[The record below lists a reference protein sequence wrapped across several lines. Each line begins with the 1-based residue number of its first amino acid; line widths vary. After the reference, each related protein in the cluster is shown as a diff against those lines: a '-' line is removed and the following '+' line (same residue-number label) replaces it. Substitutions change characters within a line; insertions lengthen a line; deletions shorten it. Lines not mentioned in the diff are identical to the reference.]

1 MNYKLSKDFALTLD
15 DKDELKGYRQ
25 KFHIPKME
33 NGEDMIYFCG
43 NSLGLQPKKTKEY
56 IEQELKDWAHLGV
69 EGHLHAKNPW
79 LPYHE
84 FLSSSYSKIIGSKE
98 TEVVAMNTL
107 TVNLHLMLVSFYRPN
122 KKRFNGVSPKISPR

>member
-43 NSLGLQPKKTKEY
+43 NSLGLQPKKTKDRKSRIGFEPAARPPLCLPRTRIQFWY
-56 IEQELKDWAHLGV
+56 FGIFLGCTWRHIEGKGQEILAFIFFQ
-69 EGHLHAKNPW
+69 EPW
-79 LPYHE
+79 GPM
-84 FLSSSYSKIIGSKE
+84 GP
-98 TEVVAMNTL
+98 T
-107 TVNLHLMLVSFYRPN
+107 
-122 KKRFNGVSPKISPR
+122 